1 MIVTSVDPPQRSYT
15 WGVNNG
21 QAATQKK
28 ALPGNSWVN
37 NPNID
42 LNLLKYIKP
51 IVCNF
56 SIFFHC
62 SAPVGWEGDLQVLD
76 FPNIGSFFEIVLLV
90 LFFLFLS
97 FSFPC
102 SFLLWLCSFLSISY
116 FPVLLSSFPSFLS
129 FQLSFSFILFLW
141 KPWHSAWSG
150 TIFRFTT
157 SSLWK
162 VLPEMSGWSFMAFGC
177 WYYPKCTVVKRWIHD
192 GSRGE
197 MITPTPTLHG

>member
-1 MIVTSVDPPQRSYT
+1 M
-15 WGVNNG
+15 NNG

-62 SAPVGWEGDLQVLD
+62 SAPVGWGGIFKYSIFQTLD
-76 FPNIGSFFEIVLLV
+76 HSLRFFCYFCSSFSFFFLSMFLSSLT
-90 LFFLFLS
+90 LFFLIYFLLS
-97 FSFPC
+97 CP
-102 SFLLWLCSFLSISY
+102 SFLLSF
-116 FPVLLSSFPSFLS
+116 FLS

-141 KPWHSAWSG
+141 NLGILLEVELFLDSQQVLSG
-150 TIFRFTT
+150 RSFLRCPVGRSWLLGAGII
-157 SSLWK
+157 LN
-162 VLPEMSGWSFMAFGC
+162 VL
-177 WYYPKCTVVKRWIHD
+177 
-192 GSRGE
+192 
-197 MITPTPTLHG
+197 

>member
-62 SAPVGWEGDLQVLD
+62 SAPVGWGGSSSTRFSKHWIILWDCFVSSVL
-76 FPNIGSFFEIVLLV
+76 P
-90 LFFLFLS
+90 FLS

-102 SFLLWLCSFLSISY
+102 SFLPWLCSFLSISY
-116 FPVLLSSFPSFLS
+116 FPVLLSSFPSFFPSNCPFLS
-129 FQLSFSFILFLW
+129 SFFF
-141 KPWHSAWSG
+141 G
-150 TIFRFTT
+150 T
-157 SSLWK
+157 L
-162 VLPEMSGWSFMAFGC
+162 AFC
-177 WYYPKCTVVKRWIHD
+177 LKWNYF
-192 GSRGE
+192 
-197 MITPTPTLHG
+197 